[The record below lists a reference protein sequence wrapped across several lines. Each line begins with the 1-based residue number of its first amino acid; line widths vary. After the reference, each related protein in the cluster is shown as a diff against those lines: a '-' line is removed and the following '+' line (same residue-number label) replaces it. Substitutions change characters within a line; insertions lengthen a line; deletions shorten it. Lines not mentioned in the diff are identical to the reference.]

1 MLIIIILTQ
10 NVAKWNI
17 VNASA
22 MNDNLILND
31 FKIFR
36 LLFKSFLDTYVYLY
50 QTINEKLYNLQQIIE
65 LLNCWNIAIF
75 NEFFSKHISFSKFE

>member
-50 QTINEKLYNLQQIIE
+50 QTINEKLYNLQIIE

-75 NEFFSKHISFSKFE
+75 NEFFSKYISFSKFG